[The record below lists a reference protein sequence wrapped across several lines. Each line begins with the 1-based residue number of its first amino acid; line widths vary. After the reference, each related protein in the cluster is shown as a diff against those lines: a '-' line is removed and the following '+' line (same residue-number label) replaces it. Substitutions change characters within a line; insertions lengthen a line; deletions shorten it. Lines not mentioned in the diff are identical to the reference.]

1 MKKIKFATGNDFFS
15 MLPLL
20 IAGGFCFS
28 YFKLPFLVIYELQ
41 YQNLVSQFKIY
52 QLESSFVLVKY
63 GLLKDIGFVY
73 NETLVYWYCLII
85 KVLVGLNII
94 LLLVFIV
101 YAFRYK
107 IKALKLGKLAFIFS
121 MIPSILVILFSFY
134 QNILINQALMIN
146 NDFLSLTINSKT
158 TLSALPYAII
168 LIALLMTLKLD
179 FFLDTLRIDY
189 SNVLKIK
196 KHKKLITLII
206 IAIIV
211 PIIIA
216 FGIIFLKERS
226 YYFISLL
233 IILVS
238 ILPFLMTFENRLPQA
253 REIVL
258 LASLVV
264 IASLSRAVFFM
275 LPNFKP
281 MSAMVI
287 IAGIALGSQSGFIVG
302 IMSGFVSNFFFGQGP
317 WTPWQMFA
325 LGIIGFLAGFMFNKN
340 YDKSKYMRYLV
351 CLYGGISVVI
361 IYGGIVDISSMLAF
375 INEFSVKAVLAIYL
389 SGLPI
394 NITHGIATMIFLYL
408 LQRPMLKKLSRIKLK
423 YGMLEG

>member
-1 MKKIKFATGNDFFS
+1 MKKIKFASGNDFFS

-41 YQNLVSQFKIY
+41 YQGLVGQFKIY
-52 QLESSFVLVKY
+52 QLESSFILVKH
-63 GLLKDIGFVY
+63 GLLKNIAFVY
-73 NETLVYWYCLII
+73 NETFIYWYCLII
-85 KVLVGLNII
+85 KILVGLNII
-94 LLLVFIV
+94 LLIVFIC

-107 IKALKLGKLAFIFS
+107 IKALRLGKLVFIYS
-121 MIPSILVILFSFY
+121 MIPSILVILFSLY

-158 TLSALPYAII
+158 TLSALPYAFI
-168 LIALLMTLKLD
+168 LIAVFMALKLD
-179 FFLDTLRIDY
+179 FFLDTGRIDY
-189 SNVLKIK
+189 SNILKIK
-196 KHKKLITLII
+196 KHKKMITLII
-206 IAIIV
+206 IVIII

-216 FGIIFLKERS
+216 FGIVFLKERS

-238 ILPFLMTFENRLPQA
+238 MLPFLMAFENRLPQA

-264 IASLSRAVFFM
+264 IASLSRVVFFM

-325 LGIIGFLAGFMFNKN
+325 LGVIGFLAGLIFSKN
-340 YDKSKYMRYLV
+340 YNNSKYIRYFV
-351 CLYGGISVVI
+351 CLYGGISVVV
-361 IYGGIVDISSMLAF
+361 IYGGIVDIGSMLAF
-375 INEFSVKAVLAIYL
+375 ISKFSFKAVFAIYL

-408 LQRPMLKKLSRIKLK
+408 LQKPMLKKLWRIKLK

>member
-1 MKKIKFATGNDFFS
+1 MKKIEFATGNDFFS

-63 GLLKDIGFVY
+63 GLLKDVGFVY

-206 IAIIV
+206 IAIII